1 MQKCSLKDIRMFQK
15 ALSNGKKLK
24 LKLQVFPIANI
35 IHVILGVLMYDYNF
49 LFWIIIFYTFLKVL
63 IIKNENIIK
72 RLPSLIEV
80 YIGLQIAK
88 MIK

>member
-1 MQKCSLKDIRMFQK
+1 MNIFELYPI
-15 ALSNGKKLK
+15 N
-24 LKLQVFPIANI
+24 KLQVFPIANI
-35 IHVILGVLMYDYNF
+35 IHVILGMLMYDYNF
-49 LFWIIIFYTFLKVL
+49 LFWIIILYTFLKVL

>member
-1 MQKCSLKDIRMFQK
+1 MNIFELQLFD
-15 ALSNGKKLK
+15 
-24 LKLQVFPIANI
+24 KLQLFPIANI
-35 IHVILGVLMYDYNF
+35 IHVILGMLMYDYNF

-63 IIKNENIIK
+63 IVKNENIIK

-80 YIGLQIAK
+80 YIGLQISK

>member
-1 MQKCSLKDIRMFQK
+1 MNIFELQPFD
-15 ALSNGKKLK
+15 
-24 LKLQVFPIANI
+24 KLQLFPIANI
-35 IHVILGVLMYDYNF
+35 IHVILGMLMYDYNF

-63 IIKNENIIK
+63 IVKNENIIK

-80 YIGLQIAK
+80 YIGLQISK

>member
-1 MQKCSLKDIRMFQK
+1 MNIFELQPFD
-15 ALSNGKKLK
+15 
-24 LKLQVFPIANI
+24 KLQLFPIGNI
-35 IHVILGVLMYDYNF
+35 IHVILGMLMYDYKF

-63 IIKNENIIK
+63 IVKNENIIK

-80 YIGLQIAK
+80 YIGLQISK

>member
-1 MQKCSLKDIRMFQK
+1 MNIFELYLI
-15 ALSNGKKLK
+15 N
-24 LKLQVFPIANI
+24 KLQDFPIANI
-35 IHVILGVLMYDYNF
+35 IHVILGMLMYDYNF
-49 LFWIIIFYTFLKVL
+49 LFWIIILYTFLKVL

-88 MIK
+88 INK

>member
-1 MQKCSLKDIRMFQK
+1 MNIF
-15 ALSNGKKLK
+15 KLYPFD
-24 LKLQVFPIANI
+24 KLQVFPIANI
-35 IHVILGVLMYDYNF
+35 IHVILGMLMYDYKF

>member
-1 MQKCSLKDIRMFQK
+1 MNIFELQPFD
-15 ALSNGKKLK
+15 
-24 LKLQVFPIANI
+24 KLQLFPIGNI
-35 IHVILGVLMYDYNF
+35 IHVILGMLMYDYNF

-63 IIKNENIIK
+63 IVKNENIIK

-80 YIGLQIAK
+80 YIGLQISK

>member
-1 MQKCSLKDIRMFQK
+1 MNIFELYLI
-15 ALSNGKKLK
+15 N
-24 LKLQVFPIANI
+24 KLQDFPIANI
-35 IHVILGVLMYDYNF
+35 IHVILGMLMYDYNF
-49 LFWIIIFYTFLKVL
+49 LFWIIILYTFLKVL

-88 MIK
+88 IIK

>member
-1 MQKCSLKDIRMFQK
+1 MNIFELYFI
-15 ALSNGKKLK
+15 N
-24 LKLQVFPIANI
+24 KLQEFPIANI

-88 MIK
+88 IIK

>member
-1 MQKCSLKDIRMFQK
+1 MNIFELYPFD
-15 ALSNGKKLK
+15 
-24 LKLQVFPIANI
+24 KLQVFPIANI
-35 IHVILGVLMYDYNF
+35 IHVILGMLMYDYKF